1 MNGENIQSI
10 IVIKK
15 ELKLGCKIADSPA
28 DNTEAN
34 GGS

>member
-10 IVIKK
+10 IVIKE
-15 ELKLGCKIADSPA
+15 ELNLGCKIADGPA
-28 DNTEAN
+28 DDTEAN